1 MITVAI
7 YLREFYGY
15 VDYDLAPLVS
25 DSTQITY
32 EPVYQL
38 NKRVSG
44 RKVTGCVYAITDLKK
59 AHKKMFHD
67 LGI

>member
-1 MITVAI
+1 MITVAK

-44 RKVTGCVYAITDLKK
+44 RKVTGCVYAITDLEKC
-59 AHKKMFHD
+59 HKKMFRVFG
-67 LGI
+67 L

>member
-1 MITVAI
+1 MVDAEE
-7 YLREFYGY
+7 YLIDYYGY
-15 VDYDLAPLVS
+15 IDNDLAPLVS

-44 RKVTGCVYAITDLKK
+44 RKVTGCVYAITDLEKC
-59 AHKKMFHD
+59 HKKMFHD